1 MQYKEIQANNGTIAI
16 GYIGDNL
23 ATKVLFDT
31 TEIIQTYGDGGSFEL
46 LVKQQTQKHCP
57 PIVYPAVIEENT
69 TTDHGEDP
77 PVVTNS
83 VIWIPQAQDTSYGQY
98 MDVEL
103 VYTIDDQ
110 VAYNKVYRCVL
121 KKSLAEYC
129 RGTRNPE
136 SAWVTQVIKAGVD
149 AKQSAED
156 ASGSASDASDA
167 ADQAKSAAESATES
181 AGTAS
186 RAATTATEAAAQ
198 AKTAADS
205 VTPATV
211 AETKS
216 YLGI

>member
-31 TEIIQTYGDGGSFEL
+31 AEIIQTYGDGGSFEL

-57 PIVYPAVIEENT
+57 PVVYPAVIET
-69 TTDHGEDP
+69 GEDT
-77 PVVTNS
+77 VT
-83 VIWIPQAQDTSYGQY
+83 WIPQAQDTSYGQY

-110 VAYNKVYRCVL
+110 VAYNKVFRCVL

-129 RGTRNPE
+129 RGARNPE

-156 ASGSASDASDA
+156 ASGSATEASDA

-186 RAATTATEAAAQ
+186 RAATTATEAAERAE
-198 AKTAADS
+198 TAADS
-205 VTPATV
+205 VTTATV

>member
-23 ATKVLFDT
+23 AIKVLFDT
-31 TEIIQTYGDGGSFEL
+31 AEIIQTYGSDGSFEL
-46 LVKQQTQKHCP
+46 LVKQQTQKYCP
-57 PIVYPAVIEENT
+57 PVVYPAVIET
-69 TTDHGEDP
+69 GEDT
-77 PVVTNS
+77 VT
-83 VIWIPQAQDTSYGQY
+83 WIPQAQDTSYGQY

-121 KKSLAEYC
+121 KKSLAEYS
-129 RGTRNPE
+129 RGARNPE

-156 ASGSASDASDA
+156 ASGSASEASEA
-167 ADQAKSAAESATES
+167 ADQAESAAESATES

-186 RAATTATEAAAQ
+186 RAATTATEAAERAE
-198 AKTAADS
+198 TAADS
-205 VTPATV
+205 VTTATV